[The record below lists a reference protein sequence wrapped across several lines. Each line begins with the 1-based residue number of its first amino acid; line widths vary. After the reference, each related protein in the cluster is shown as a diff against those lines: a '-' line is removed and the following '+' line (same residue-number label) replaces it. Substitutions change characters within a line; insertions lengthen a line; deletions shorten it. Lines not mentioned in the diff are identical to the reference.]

1 MESRL
6 IYESDKTYLN
16 KVNWIVPKKD
26 SQSEWS
32 YLNPE
37 TVTENDIEKI
47 FNSEFSFKK
56 FYFVTSRK
64 KSKEVQ
70 QTEVN
75 IEIKALYG
83 KTKFRIW
90 DENFESVVEFD
101 NEVYRKGKASR

>member
-6 IYESDKTYLN
+6 IYESDKTYLS
-16 KVNWIVPKKD
+16 KVDWIEPKKD
-26 SQSEWS
+26 SESEWS

-47 FNSEFSFKK
+47 FNSEFNFKK
-56 FYFVTSRK
+56 FYFITSREE
-64 KSKEVQ
+64 SKEVQ
-70 QTEVN
+70 QSEVN
-75 IEIKALYG
+75 TEIKALYG

-90 DENFESVVEFD
+90 NENFESVIEFH

>member
-1 MESRL
+1 MESIL
-6 IYESDKTYLN
+6 IYESDKTYLS
-16 KVNWIVPKKD
+16 KVNWIEAKKD

-47 FNSEFSFKK
+47 FNSEFNFNK

-64 KSKEVQ
+64 ESKEVQ
-70 QTEVN
+70 QSEVK
-75 IEIKALYG
+75 IEIRVLYG

-90 DENFESVVEFD
+90 NENFESVVEFD